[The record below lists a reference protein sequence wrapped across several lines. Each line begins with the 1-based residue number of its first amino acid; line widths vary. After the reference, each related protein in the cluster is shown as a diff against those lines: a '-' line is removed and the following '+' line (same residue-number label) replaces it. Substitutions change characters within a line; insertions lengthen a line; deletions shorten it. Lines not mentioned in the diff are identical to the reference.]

1 MYSITDRSS
10 FLESRRLGNYLRE
23 NNSGNFE
30 MALVGNKTD
39 LEHARKILESEGT
52 SLSEELE
59 CKFYEISVA
68 KNFFDV
74 EFMMN
79 DAVKGFTNQK
89 SDCRSSKTSL
99 LKVKENLSRN
109 KSFKSFKRRMSIS

>member
-10 FLESRRLGNYLRE
+10 FVEARRLGNFIRE

-39 LEHARKILESEGT
+39 LEHARTILESEGT
-52 SLSEELE
+52 SLSLELE

-68 KNFFDV
+68 ENFFDV
-74 EFMMN
+74 ESMMN
-79 DAVKGFTNQK
+79 DAVKVFTNQK
-89 SDCRSSKTSL
+89 TDSRSTKTSL
-99 LKVKENLSRN
+99 SKVRENLSRN
-109 KSFKSFKRRMSIS
+109 KSFRSFKRRMSIS